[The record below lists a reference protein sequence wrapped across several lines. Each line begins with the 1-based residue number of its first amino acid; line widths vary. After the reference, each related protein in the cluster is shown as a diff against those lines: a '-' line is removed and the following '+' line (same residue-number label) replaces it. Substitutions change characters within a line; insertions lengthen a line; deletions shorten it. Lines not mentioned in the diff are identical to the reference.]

1 VLDVCIRR
9 MVGWSIDSSPIAAL
23 PTFALGMAIDTH
35 RPPAGAII
43 YSDHGVRFGSW
54 AFTAR
59 AQQFGLVPS
68 MVSR

>member
-1 VLDVCIRR
+1 LVDRLLTDR
-9 MVGWSIDSSPIAAL
+9 GAAHL
-23 PTFALGMAIDTH
+23 RPGHAIDTH